1 MLTCHTLFKYV
12 ILYRH
17 QSKLYKKEA
26 NSRMDNSV
34 QAPTASEIGW
44 PHQLIFL
51 LNCIRTTDMS
61 SADVNLFFPLTQFWR
76 MYPTRPG
83 RPITKERLKREISGM
98 WSIVCEYESASRN
111 DIATLDD
118 NVSYYSLLHQ
128 DERETLNSL
137 RAPSYAVAFVLCK
150 IQDSDRSI
158 DGDIAELR
166 RLVLSFMDCE
176 E

>member
-1 MLTCHTLFKYV
+1 
-12 ILYRH
+12 
-17 QSKLYKKEA
+17 
-26 NSRMDNSV
+26 
-34 QAPTASEIGW
+34 
-44 PHQLIFL
+44 
-51 LNCIRTTDMS
+51 MS
-61 SADVNLFFPLTQFWR
+61 SAADVNQFFPLTQFWR

-83 RPITKERLKREISGM
+83 RPITQERVKREISGM

-128 DERETLNSL
+128 DDRETLNSL

-166 RLVLSFMDCE
+166 RLVVSFMDCE